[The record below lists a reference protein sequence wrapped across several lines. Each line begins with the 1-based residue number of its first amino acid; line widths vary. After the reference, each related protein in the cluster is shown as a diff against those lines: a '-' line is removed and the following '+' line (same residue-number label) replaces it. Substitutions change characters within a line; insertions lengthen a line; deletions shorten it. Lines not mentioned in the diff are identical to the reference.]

1 MSEIANHHK
10 TNQLKETVQTSFL
23 STWRGIGWYR
33 TKGYLLLSAES
44 LIFSTYVNVK
54 CEKQHRIQPIFNGEN
69 NGTKNCKCEQSLS
82 LD

>member
-23 STWRGIGWYR
+23 STWHGIGWYR

-54 CEKQHRIQPIFNGEN
+54 CEQQHRIQPIFNGET
-69 NGTKNCKCEQSLS
+69 NGAKNGKCEQSLS